1 MFRRQRRPFAGL
13 SALGPTFL
21 SGALALLG
29 VTGLGLLATPSA
41 HARSEAAKPSP
52 QPKSAPQVLPFIEN
66 NYAAARATALR
77 KGKLLLVDAWA
88 LWCHTCLS
96 MKNFV
101 FTDPQLAPLA
111 DQLVYLAI
119 DTEEPANLPFLQ
131 RFPISSL
138 PTFLV
143 LDGEEKV
150 VARWTGA
157 MSAAELKTR
166 LLDVTSMQVKQHP
179 RLSEAEAEA
188 AKGHPREAARL
199 YEDALNET
207 GSRPQALL
215 GLVQALR
222 ELGQNER
229 CVEVFEQ
236 NFQLVGKNAL
246 ATDFASYAASCIDK
260 LGDVDRRQKLR
271 RRLRSDL
278 EHLLHDAAAD
288 LSVDDRSDGYGTMI
302 ELSDELGETVVGDGL
317 ATTRLGLLE
326 KEAAAAPNPIIAA
339 TFDAH
344 RFDCYRR
351 LKRWKS
357 AEEMLLGSAKALPTD
372 YNPPARLARLYYET
386 GRIEEAQRSIDL
398 ALSLCHG
405 PRRVGMYELRAGIQ
419 NSQGR
424 TRAALESLTT
434 AISIH
439 QASQPASVT
448 VESARLRALKQ
459 QVAGLESKLR
469 EQPEP
474 PDDAMQ
480 PKTEKAGSPTKK
492 KPGAKP
498 SKANPTPI
506 SPPRY
511 EPGMPIA
518 GKKRDRRVAH
528 RESSLK

>member
-1 MFRRQRRPFAGL
+1 MFRSQRRPFAGL

-21 SGALALLG
+21 SGVLSAFAL
-29 VTGLGLLATPSA
+29 TSLGLSA
-41 HARSEAAKPSP
+41 GPAYARSETAKPSP
-52 QPKSAPQVLPFIEN
+52 KSAPPQKSSPQVLPFVEN
-66 NYAAARATALR
+66 DYATARATALR

-101 FTDPQLAPLA
+101 FTDSMLAPLA
-111 DQLVYLAI
+111 DQLVYLSI
-119 DTEEPANLPFLQ
+119 DTEEPSNATFLQ
-131 RFPISSL
+131 RFPISAL

-157 MSAAELKTR
+157 MSAPELKKR
-166 LLDVTSMQVKQHP
+166 LFELLSVQAKQRP
-179 RLSEAEAEA
+179 RLAEAEAEA

-199 YEDALNET
+199 YEDALSEP

-236 NFQLVGKNAL
+236 SFQHVGKSAL
-246 ATDFASYAASCIDK
+246 GTDFASYAASCMDK

-278 EHLLHDAAAD
+278 ELLLSDPNAE

-302 ELSDELGETVVGDGL
+302 ELSDALGETAVGDGL
-317 ATTRLGLLE
+317 ATTRLALLE
-326 KEAAAAPNPIIAA
+326 KAAAAAPSPLVAA

-351 LKRWKS
+351 LKRWKP
-357 AEEMLLGSAKALPTD
+357 AEDMLLGSAKALPTD

-386 GRIEEAQRSIDL
+386 GRIEDAQRNIDL
-398 ALSLCHG
+398 ALSLWHANHG
-405 PRRVGMYELRAGIQ
+405 ASACMSCGQVSKTAKVVPVERSSRSPRRFRSIKRPRLIQ
-419 NSQGR
+419 VLVSRPDCGR
-424 TRAALESLTT
+424 
-434 AISIH
+434 
-439 QASQPASVT
+439 
-448 VESARLRALKQ
+448 
-459 QVAGLESKLR
+459 
-469 EQPEP
+469 
-474 PDDAMQ
+474 
-480 PKTEKAGSPTKK
+480 
-492 KPGAKP
+492 
-498 SKANPTPI
+498 
-506 SPPRY
+506 
-511 EPGMPIA
+511 
-518 GKKRDRRVAH
+518 
-528 RESSLK
+528 SSSR